1 MLTRRALAAGL
12 FAALSGLALASCE
25 SQGTRQGYE
34 PAQPIAY
41 SHALHAGE
49 RKIDCQYCHF
59 GAEKS
64 RHAGV
69 PPTSVCMGCHKQVR
83 PDSPEVKKI
92 AAAYAAG
99 KSIEWVKVHRL
110 ADFVYFNHSRHVAA
124 NVACQTCH
132 GPVETMTRVR
142 QVETMSM
149 GWCLHC
155 HRDPA
160 ALVPGGESLS
170 PPTDCAACHE

>member
-1 MLTRRALAAGL
+1 MLTRRAIAAGL

-92 AAAYAAG
+92 AAAYSAG

-149 GWCLHC
+149 GWCLDC
-155 HRDPA
+155 HRNPPPG
-160 ALVPGGESLS
+160 PGGSTLK
-170 PPTDCAACHE
+170 PPADCAACHQ

>member
-1 MLTRRALAAGL
+1 MLTRHSLAAGL
-12 FAALSGLALASCE
+12 FAALSGLAIASCE
-25 SQGTRQGYE
+25 AQGTRQGYE
-34 PAQPIAY
+34 PTQPIAY

-69 PPTSVCMGCHKQVR
+69 PPTSVCVGCHKQIL
-83 PDSPEVKKI
+83 PNSPEVKKI
-92 AAAYAAG
+92 AAAYESG

-110 ADFVYFNHSRHVAA
+110 ADFVYFNHARHVAA

-149 GWCLHC
+149 GWCLTC
-155 HRDPA
+155 HRDPGA
-160 ALVPGGESLS
+160 QVPNGESLS